1 MKYIFV
7 KLMKACMYNNLVIH
21 VSFPRKI
28 VSQQRTICNENVL
41 NVGISYFLSILQYIT
56 NAPLISFYWSFHY
69 IQIYNVLIICHK
81 LCQQANTLWYF
92 NWFKIGLRRSKT
104 SMLIACSY
112 SQGCLQQDIAN
123 DHLNTMILIC

>member
-28 VSQQRTICNENVL
+28 VSQQRTICNEIFL

-81 LCQQANTLWYF
+81 LCQ
-92 NWFKIGLRRSKT
+92 
-104 SMLIACSY
+104 
-112 SQGCLQQDIAN
+112 
-123 DHLNTMILIC
+123 